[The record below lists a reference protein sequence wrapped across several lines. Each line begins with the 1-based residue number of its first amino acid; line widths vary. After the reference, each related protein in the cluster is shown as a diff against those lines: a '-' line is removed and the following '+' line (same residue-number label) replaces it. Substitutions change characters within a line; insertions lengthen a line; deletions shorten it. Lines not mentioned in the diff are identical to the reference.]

1 MSVRRGTIV
10 VLAAFA
16 LMIGAVLLSA
26 SVIRTCV
33 AWMTV
38 VSDGVG
44 HLFSASLPVFEILAI
59 LSDIGTPFRGNLSE
73 IKGKDELEAHLQP
86 NHW

>member
-1 MSVRRGTIV
+1 
-10 VLAAFA
+10 LFA
-16 LMIGAVLLSA
+16 
-26 SVIRTCV
+26 
-33 AWMTV
+33 
-38 VSDGVG
+38 
-44 HLFSASLPVFEILAI
+44 ASLPIFEIFAI